1 MPKHY
6 LVPENVINEFVSKV
20 TKHGDKVTA
29 ILKSDTDTKSK
40 RLENLNA
47 EYQII
52 KIVYRLDLTI
62 TLRRRNE
69 RHNTPPKNKSK
80 KVQPPKTVKK
90 PAKPGKRTRDNSSSE
105 SDSKKPNFSNTSS
118 ESDSSVYSGEF

>member
-47 EYQII
+47 KYQII
-52 KIVYRLDLTI
+52 KILFNLI
-62 TLRRRNE
+62 
-69 RHNTPPKNKSK
+69 
-80 KVQPPKTVKK
+80 
-90 PAKPGKRTRDNSSSE
+90 
-105 SDSKKPNFSNTSS
+105 
-118 ESDSSVYSGEF
+118 